1 MRVKDSVGTYGEQ
14 VAVEHLERAGFVVLE
29 RNWRC
34 DIGEIDIVA
43 LDGAT
48 VVVCEVKTRSGLGY
62 GSGLEAVTPQKLARL
77 HRLARRWRDEAGRA
91 AAGLRAADLRVDVIA
106 VHRRRHAEPQV
117 VHVRGAQ

>member
-1 MRVKDSVGTYGEQ
+1 MRVKDGIGAYGEQ
-14 VAVEHLERAGFVVLE
+14 VAAEHLERAGFVVIE

-48 VVVCEVKTRSGLGY
+48 VVVCEVKTRSGLGF
-62 GSGLEAVTPQKLARL
+62 GSGLDAVTPEKLARQY
-77 HRLARRWRDEAGRA
+77 RLARRWLESAGRA
-91 AAGLRAADLRVDVIA
+91 DAQLRIDVIA
-106 VHRRRHAEPQV
+106 VHRRGRHEPQI

>member
-1 MRVKDSVGTYGEQ
+1 VRVKDGIGAYGER

-48 VVVCEVKTRSGLGY
+48 VVVCEVKTRSGLGF
-62 GSGLEAVTPQKLARL
+62 GSGLDAVTPQKLARL
-77 HRLARRWRDEAGRA
+77 HRLARRWRDAAGRA
-91 AAGLRAADLRVDVIA
+91 GAELRVDVVA
-106 VHRRRHAEPQV
+106 VHRRRRGEPQV

>member
-1 MRVKDSVGTYGEQ
+1 MRLKDSVGIYGEQ
-14 VAVEHLERAGFVVLE
+14 VAADHLERAGFVVLA

-48 VVVCEVKTRSGLGY
+48 VVVCEVKTRSGLGF

-77 HRLARRWRDEAGRA
+77 HRLARRWRDETGRA
-91 AAGLRAADLRVDVIA
+91 AAELRVDVIA
-106 VHRRRHAEPQV
+106 VHRRRRGEPQV